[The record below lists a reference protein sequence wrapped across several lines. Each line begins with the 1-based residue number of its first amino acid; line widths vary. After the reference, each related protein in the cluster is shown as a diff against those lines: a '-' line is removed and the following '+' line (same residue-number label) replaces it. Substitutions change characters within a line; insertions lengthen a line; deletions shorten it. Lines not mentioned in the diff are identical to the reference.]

1 MSNDPNDKRS
11 DLPCPAIIRNRSRG
25 GMSGYRQEMKEAAE
39 QSILNNRHFTDKPVA
54 GDESPA
60 YIRKHA
66 KDRRTKRVT
75 KKDIG
80 L

>member
-1 MSNDPNDKRS
+1 VKNDPNDKRS
-11 DLPCPAIIRNRSRG
+11 SLPCPAIIRNRSRG
-25 GMSGYRQEMKEAAE
+25 GAVGYRQDMKEAAE

-66 KDRRTKRVT
+66 KERKTVRVKR
-75 KKDIG
+75 KDIG